1 MMKQLNSFFRAFN
14 SYISL
19 ILLNYIFL
27 FLFRLWEVIMVSG
40 SAIFSETL
48 NGFAGDII
56 IVNLALIII
65 YIPYALLWQWKQ
77 KATLVIFAIVMSLFY
92 LFSIPVQAYYNITG
106 EIISAGNF
114 HCNTLSGWAFTLKNI
129 PAISFLIPF
138 LIFLALGM
146 YLIHT
151 INRQV
156 QVFPKIAVNFFAF
169 LLIIAIPAGFELG
182 LNSDFFTKNNHRINK
197 PFHFAASCMSC
208 TFGIHQPEEAE
219 ISEIERY
226 QNLRGTDTY
235 ISGDEFPLLRKA
247 FSDACLSPYFRETDN
262 GLPPNVVLIVM
273 EGLGTKLLDPI
284 HEVSFMPF
292 LEELKEQSLYWKNF
306 LSTSDSLQNTMGSLL
321 GGLPYGDRGF
331 TILPIMPRHF
341 SLVNVLGFNNYHTS
355 YFTGRH
361 AWIHSTDKLLMAND
375 IDAIWHASDFGDGF
389 NAIRTEPSNRLW
401 GYNDRDLKNLFF
413 NKRNGYQRQPR
424 LEIIHTGSMHNPW
437 PVDNEEFFREKFKNL
452 IAEPENTE
460 YREHFEQLEKQ
471 YISLMF
477 TDDVLKDF
485 FKAFSEQDQ
494 YNNTIFIITGNY
506 PMRKLTSGSHLEKYH
521 VPLFV
526 YSPLLKETRVF
537 ENISSHKDFYDSFIS
552 LMREKYALTTP
563 AYTTS
568 LGYSLCGN
576 ENQNAFIPFMDSD
589 NKISELLFGNY
600 FLSSDSELFFVNNGI
615 LTTPSDDKEKLE
627 ELKSL
632 LKAFKEVNTVASGNL
647 VPDTLF
653 FDFLDYLLIDDI
665 MLRGGT
671 IRREYVDIIEE
682 ISLDQGY
689 RYYLDAA
696 FVKPRISL
704 EEVYLVYEITD
715 GAGNSL
721 IWKNFG
727 IPDSGDAGFG
737 VKETITTENLNTEDM
752 RLRVFLWNESPVPY
766 QFDQAR
772 ITIYR
777 NK

>member
-1 MMKQLNSFFRAFN
+1 MKQLNSFFRAFN
-14 SYISL
+14 SYINL

-27 FLFRLWEVIMVSG
+27 FLFRLWELIMVSG
-40 SAIFSETL
+40 SGTISEIIS
-48 NGFAGDII
+48 GFAGDII
-56 IVNLALIII
+56 IVNLALLVI
-65 YIPYALLWQWKQ
+65 YIPYALFWLWKP
-77 KATLVIFAIVMSLFY
+77 KTAVSVFGVIMVLFY
-92 LFSIPVQAYYNITG
+92 LLSIPVQAYYNIAG

-114 HCNTLSGWAFTLKNI
+114 QCSTLSAWAFSLRNI
-129 PAISFLIPF
+129 PLISFLIPF
-138 LIFLALGM
+138 LILLALGI

-151 INRQV
+151 ISRQV
-156 QVFPKIAVNFFAF
+156 HVFPKIAVNFFAF

-182 LNSDFFTKNNHRINK
+182 LNSDFFTKNVHRINK

-208 TFGIHQPEEAE
+208 TFGSHQPEEVKV
-219 ISEIERY
+219 SEIERY
-226 QNLRGTDTY
+226 QNLRGTVVY

-247 FSDACLSPYFRETDN
+247 IADPCINSYFRETDN
-262 GLPPNVVLIVM
+262 ELPPDIVM
-273 EGLGTKLLDPI
+273 IVVEGLGTKFLNPI
-284 HEVSFMPF
+284 NEISFMPF

-375 IDAIWHASDFGDGF
+375 IDAIWHAPDFGDGF
-389 NAIRTEPSNRLW
+389 NAIRTGPSNRLW
-401 GYNDRDLKNLFF
+401 GYNDRDLKTLFF
-413 NKRNGYQRQPR
+413 EKRNGNQRHPR

-437 PVDNEEFFREKFKNL
+437 PVDNEEFYRVRLSEL
-452 IAEPENTE
+452 ISHIQNTAD
-460 YREHFEQLEKQ
+460 REHFEQLEKQ

-477 TDDVLKDF
+477 TDDVLSDF
-485 FKAFSEQDQ
+485 FKTFSEQDQ
-494 YNNTIFIITGNY
+494 YNNTIFVITGNY
-506 PMRKLTSGSHLEKYH
+506 PMRKLTSEIHLEKYH
-521 VPLFV
+521 IPLLI
-526 YSPLLKETRVF
+526 YSPLLTEAEVF
-537 ENISSHKDFYDSFIS
+537 ETISSHKDFYDSFIS
-552 LMREKYALTTP
+552 LMKEKYALTTP

-576 ENQNAFIPFMDSD
+576 ENQNAFIPFMDSN

-600 FLSSDSELFFVNNGI
+600 FLSSDSELFLVNNGI

-632 LKAFKEVNTVASGNL
+632 LNAFKEVNIVASGNL

-653 FDFLDYLLIDDI
+653 FDFLDYVLMEDT

-671 IRREYVDIIEE
+671 IRREYIDIIEE
-682 ISLDQGY
+682 IPLEQGY

-704 EEVYLVYEITD
+704 EEVYLVYEVTD

-727 IPDSGDAGFG
+727 IPDSDDGFG
-737 VKETITTENLNTEDM
+737 VKETLYTENLAAEGM
-752 RLRVFLWNESPVPY
+752 QLRVFLWNESPVPY
-766 QFDQAR
+766 HFDQAR
-772 ITIYR
+772 ITLYR

>member
-19 ILLNYIFL
+19 IILNYIFL
-27 FLFRLWEVIMVSG
+27 FLFRLWEMIMVSG
-40 SAIFSETL
+40 SGIFSETL

-56 IVNLALIII
+56 IVNFALIII
-65 YIPYALLWQWKQ
+65 YIPYALLWLWKQ
-77 KATLVIFAIVMSLFY
+77 KATLVIFAIAMSLFY
-92 LFSIPVQAYYNITG
+92 LLSIPVQAYYNITG

-114 HCNTLSGWAFTLKNI
+114 HCSILSGWAFTLKNI

-138 LIFLALGM
+138 LIFFALGI

-151 INRQV
+151 ISRQV

-182 LNSDFFTKNNHRINK
+182 FNSDFFTKNDHRINK
-197 PFHFAASCMSC
+197 PFYFAASCMNC

-226 QNLRGTDTY
+226 QDLRETDTY

-247 FSDACLSPYFRETDN
+247 LTDACLSPYFRETDN
-262 GLPPNVVLIVM
+262 GLPPDIVM
-273 EGLGTKLLDPI
+273 IVVEGLGTKFLNPI
-284 HEVSFMPF
+284 NEISFMPF
-292 LEELKEQSLYWKNF
+292 LEELKQQSLYWKYF

-355 YFTGRH
+355 FFTGRH

-375 IDAIWHASDFGDGF
+375 IDAIWHAPDFGDGF
-389 NAIRTEPSNRLW
+389 NALLTGPSNSLW

-413 NKRNGYQRQPR
+413 KKRNGYQGQPR

-437 PVDNEEFFREKFKNL
+437 PVDNEELYREKFKNL
-452 IAEPENTE
+452 VSNSENIA
-460 YREHFEQLEKQ
+460 RKEHFEYNENQ

-477 TDDVLKDF
+477 TDDVLRDF
-485 FKAFSEQDQ
+485 FSNYSGQESF
-494 YNNTIFIITGNY
+494 NNTIFVITGNY
-506 PMRKLTSGSHLEKYH
+506 PMRKLTSGTHLDKYH
-521 VPLFV
+521 VPLFI
-526 YSPLLKETRVF
+526 YSPLVTETRVF

-552 LMREKYALTTP
+552 LMSEKYGLATP

-568 LGYSLCGN
+568 LGHSLCGN
-576 ENQNAFIPFMDSD
+576 ESQRVFIPFMDSE
-589 NKISELLFGNY
+589 NKISELVYENY
-600 FLSSDSELFFVNNGI
+600 FLSSGSELFSIDNGI
-615 LTTPSDDKEKLE
+615 ATTPYENAEKHE
-627 ELKSL
+627 ELKL
-632 LKAFKEVNTVASGNL
+632 LLNAFKEANAIASQNL
-647 VPDTLF
+647 VPDSLF
-653 FDFLDYLLIDDI
+653 FDFLDYLLIDDVI
-665 MLRGGT
+665 LRGGT

-682 ISLDQGY
+682 IPLEKGY

-696 FVKPRISL
+696 FVKPRIPWMKCTSYMKL
-704 EEVYLVYEITD
+704 PTGQATLSFGRISEYPTVEMMVLV
-715 GAGNSL
+715 
-721 IWKNFG
+721 
-727 IPDSGDAGFG
+727 
-737 VKETITTENLNTEDM
+737 
-752 RLRVFLWNESPVPY
+752 
-766 QFDQAR
+766 
-772 ITIYR
+772 
-777 NK
+777 